1 MKKKNF
7 LLLVTFIFTIMSL
20 FSGCKKETKL
30 AENMEQYITGIDSI
44 TMPDNIKI
52 VGLGEAT
59 HGNAEFQILKK
70 EVFEALVKN
79 NGCRIFAIEGDFGG
93 CQKVNNYILNGEGT
107 AKEAVA
113 QIGFSIYR
121 TEEMVDLIQWI
132 HDYNKSLSE
141 PQKIKFYGFDMQRY
155 DNNKEGLLSY
165 IEKIN
170 PDMASKYRDLL
181 VDLNDDTVY
190 TQDPSKVKEALKNI
204 ENLISEMELNK
215 NRYIKATN
223 EKEYSLALQFAQSI
237 KENATLRDGKVN
249 YSQMRDE
256 YMSNKVKWIL
266 EHEGSD
272 MIFINGHNGHIEKSS
287 ASPVYTSMGNHL
299 ADEFGDAYYAIG
311 TDFYNST
318 FTAVTSND
326 EVKNF
331 TLTNQNELV
340 DQFIDL
346 PGNEYFM
353 DFEKVKSNPILKSI
367 IDEKQP
373 MANIGAEFN
382 DWQGKIKKF
391 YTLNM
396 IPSKAYNGIIVVK
409 NATPR
414 TVIED

>member
-1 MKKKNF
+1 
-7 LLLVTFIFTIMSL
+7 MSL

-79 NGCRIFAIEGDFGG
+79 NGCRIFAIEEDFGG

-113 QIGFSIYR
+113 QIGFSIYI

-165 IEKIN
+165 IKKIN

-266 EHEGSD
+266 EHE
-272 MIFINGHNGHIEKSS
+272 
-287 ASPVYTSMGNHL
+287 
-299 ADEFGDAYYAIG
+299 
-311 TDFYNST
+311 
-318 FTAVTSND
+318 
-326 EVKNF
+326 
-331 TLTNQNELV
+331 
-340 DQFIDL
+340 
-346 PGNEYFM
+346 
-353 DFEKVKSNPILKSI
+353 
-367 IDEKQP
+367 
-373 MANIGAEFN
+373 
-382 DWQGKIKKF
+382 
-391 YTLNM
+391 
-396 IPSKAYNGIIVVK
+396 
-409 NATPR
+409 
-414 TVIED
+414 